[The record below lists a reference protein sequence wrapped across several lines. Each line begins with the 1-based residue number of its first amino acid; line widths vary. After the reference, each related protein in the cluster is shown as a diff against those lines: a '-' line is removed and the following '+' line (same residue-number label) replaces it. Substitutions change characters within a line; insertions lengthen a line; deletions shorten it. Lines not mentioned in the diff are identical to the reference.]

1 MVNRVTTVTGPL
13 AVRRMTAHWVV
24 LAAAALTTLVAA
36 AVGAAL
42 AAFAGQALPQA
53 VRHDLVVAPGTSLA
67 AAGKFVSGNP
77 AQTSQALRS
86 SIAAGLGRVP
96 FSFWPGIWSDPLGFE
111 AGSLPASPAGTSSG
125 NTPELQA
132 AALVGVTDHAVLV
145 AGKWPGQLSAPAG
158 RAASGAI
165 PAALPASTA
174 ALLKLR
180 AGDVLRVQDQDTGAQ
195 LTFLLTGLY
204 AERRSPAS
212 AASYWRLDS
221 IPASGSVSGSG
232 TASGSTIYGPL
243 VVSPGVFPG
252 RLAEGTGT
260 WVAQPDLA
268 DFSPS
273 NLSAVSAHLSAIGY
287 GSKLLSGLTLNTSLP
302 TVLADTGDNLA
313 VARSLLAIS
322 ALELLV
328 LTVAALLAVARLLA
342 AQRESE
348 TALLTARGA
357 TRWQLTR
364 LTAAEVV
371 PLSLVT
377 ALIGG
382 SAGVWLARLLAD
394 TLYHPGPVGGPVGG
408 IVGGRVPNGGISVT
422 ASGTWLDALAA
433 ALAIAVLSLGAL
445 LYPVLRPGRDPAQV
459 RRRRQA
465 VLSGATRAGADLALV
480 ALAVLACWQLRRYS
494 AVPTSAS
501 GPSAIDPVLVL
512 APALALAG
520 GTVLTL
526 RLLPAAGRAA
536 DRASAAGRGLTSA
549 LAGWQFS
556 RQPLR
561 QGGAALLLVMA
572 VATGTLA
579 LAQHQS
585 WSRSATDQAA
595 YVTGGDAQVNLAGP
609 RPAGAT
615 TSITGATGV
624 RAAMA
629 VSVNQATPAP
639 VVAIDAAQAPR
650 VAQLRADQ
658 SSLPPAALLHSI
670 TPSSPPGGLLISGRP
685 RSIRFTVTLSRAP
698 LDSVSA
704 QFTVT
709 DATGAAFQLSSA
721 LFSAD
726 GRPHVLTAALGG
738 TDAAYPLRL
747 SQVILNYT
755 LPAKRLKTPVTLTI
769 AGATPATWTAVASSP
784 QLVAELATNN
794 MYGPSASPRATGWQR
809 GPSGATLTFDPGYG
823 QWSQAPGA
831 VPVLTQPVAGQVSL
845 SAPAAVPAAVPAIAT
860 RAFDRA
866 NNAGVGSTVQT
877 TINGLTVPAKIV
889 AVAVA
894 FPTVTGAGL
903 VMDLPTLEAFLV
915 SQGTAP
921 LAVTQWWLVTAGA
934 RVPAALT
941 RALPPGATIT
951 SRAALAAAAVADP
964 LSAAPQQALLAM
976 AVAAALL
983 AISGF
988 GVSIAATVRQRRAE
1002 NALLAALGVNQR
1014 SVATQL
1020 FLEKLL
1026 FSGPAA
1032 ALGLILG
1039 TVVAR
1044 LLVPAV
1050 TLSPTAQIPVPPPT
1064 TLFDLPQTIPLAV
1077 AVAVL
1082 PALVTAL
1089 VVFRRPDPA
1098 AALRAAEAA

>member
-1 MVNRVTTVTGPL
+1 VKRVRSLRGPL
-13 AVRRMTAHWVV
+13 AVRRITAYWVV
-24 LAAAALTTLVAA
+24 LATAALTTVMAA

-53 VRHDLVVAPGTSLA
+53 VRHDLIVAPGTSLA
-67 AAGKFVSGNP
+67 AAGKFENGNP
-77 AQTSQALRS
+77 AQTSAVLRS
-86 SIAAGLGRVP
+86 SIATGLGGVP

-111 AGSLPASPAGTSSG
+111 AGSRPAKPASISSDD
-125 NTPELQA
+125 TPQLQA
-132 AALVGVTDHAVLV
+132 AALDGVTNHAVLTT
-145 AGKWPGQLSAPAG
+145 GKWPGQLSASTGDPAG
-158 RAASGAI
+158 HQAGGAI
-165 PAALPASTA
+165 PAALPATTA

-180 AGDVLRVQDQDTGAQ
+180 PGDVLRVQDQDTGAQ
-195 LTFLLTGLY
+195 VTFILTGLY
-204 AERRSPAS
+204 AERLSPAS

-221 IPASGSVSGSG
+221 IPVSGSASGSG
-232 TASGSTIYGPL
+232 TASGSTTYGPL
-243 VVSPGVFPG
+243 VVSPRVFPG

-260 WVAQPDLA
+260 WVAQPDMA
-268 DFSPS
+268 DFNPS
-273 NLSAVSAHLSAIGY
+273 DLSAISAHLGAIGDA
-287 GSKLLSGLTLNTSLP
+287 SRLFSGLTLSTSLP
-302 TVLADTGDNLA
+302 AVLADTGDNLA

-342 AQRESE
+342 AQREGE
-348 TALLTARGA
+348 TALLGARGA

-364 LTAAEVV
+364 LSAAEVV

-382 SAGVWLARLLAD
+382 IAGIWLARLLAA
-394 TLYHPGPVGGPVGG
+394 TLYTTGVASGS
-408 IVGGRVPNGGISVT
+408 VPNGGIS
-422 ASGTWLDALAA
+422 AGAPGTWLDALAA
-433 ALAIAVLSLGAL
+433 ALGIAVLSIGAL
-445 LYPVLRPGRDPAQV
+445 LFPVLRPGRAAGQV
-459 RRRRQA
+459 RRGRQA

-480 ALAVLACWQLRRYS
+480 ALAVLAGWQLRRYS
-494 AVPTSAS
+494 AVSTSAS
-501 GPSAIDPVLVL
+501 GPAAIDPVLVL

-520 GTVLTL
+520 GAVLTL
-526 RLLPAAGRAA
+526 RLLPAAARAA
-536 DRASAAGRGLTSA
+536 DRVSATGRGLTPA

-585 WSRSATDQAA
+585 WTRAAADQAA
-595 YVTGGDAQVNLAGP
+595 YVTGGDAQVNLADP

-629 VSVNQATPAP
+629 VSVNQVATPAP

-650 VAQLRADQ
+650 VALLRADQ
-658 SSLPPAALLHSI
+658 SSLPPAVLLRSI
-670 TPSSPPGGLLISGRP
+670 TPSPPPGGLLISGRP
-685 RSIRFTVTLSRAP
+685 RSVQFTVTLSRAP

-726 GRPHVLTAALGG
+726 GRPHVLSASLGG
-738 TDAAYPLRL
+738 TQAAYPLRL

-769 AGATPATWTAVASSP
+769 AGATPSTWTAVASSP
-784 QLVAELATNN
+784 QLVSELSTNN
-794 MYGPSASPRATGWQR
+794 MYGPSASPRVTGWQR
-809 GPSGATLTFDPGYG
+809 APGGATLTFNPGYG

-831 VPVLTQPVAGQVSL
+831 SPVLTEPVAGQVAL

-860 RAFDRA
+860 RAFGSVD
-866 NNAGVGSTVQT
+866 NSGVGSTVQT
-877 TINGLTVPAKIV
+877 TINGITVPAKIV
-889 AVAVA
+889 AVANA
-894 FPTVTGAGL
+894 FPTITGAGL
-903 VMDLPTLEAFLV
+903 VMDLPALEAFLV
-915 SQGTAP
+915 SHGAAP
-921 LAVTQWWLVTAGA
+921 VAVTQWWLATADGQ
-934 RVPAALT
+934 VPASLT
-941 RALPPGATIT
+941 RALPPGATVT
-951 SRAALAAAAVADP
+951 SSAALAAATVADP

-976 AVAAALL
+976 ALAAALL

-988 GVSIAATVRQRRAE
+988 WVSIAANVRQRRAE

-1014 SVATQL
+1014 SAAAQL

-1026 FSGPAA
+1026 LSVPAA
-1032 ALGLILG
+1032 GLGLLLG

-1050 TLSPTAQIPVPPPT
+1050 TLSPTAQLPVPPPIT
-1064 TLFDLPQTIPLAV
+1064 MFDLPQTIPLAI

-1082 PALVTAL
+1082 PALAAAL
-1089 VVFRRPDPA
+1089 VVFRSPDPA
-1098 AALRAAEAA
+1098 AELRAAEAA